1 MKPFSES
8 CERNKQPIL
17 AVIKP
22 LLENRQTLLEIGSGT
37 GQHAVFFAEQ
47 LPHITWHTSDRLE
60 NHSDIHLWIDDSPAT
75 NIKPPIQLDVIED
88 KWPELQ
94 FDAVFS
100 ANTAHIMSWQ
110 AVQAL
115 FTGVGNVLQKSGF
128 FMLYGPFNYHGK
140 FTSASNENFEQWLK
154 SVDSERGIRDFEA
167 VNLLAKNAGMKLLE
181 DYEMPANN
189 RILVWQKV
197 C

>member
-1 MKPFSES
+1 MKSFSES
-8 CERNKQPIL
+8 CERNKLPIL
-17 AVIKP
+17 SVIKP
-22 LLENRQTLLEIGSGT
+22 LLENKQSLLEIGSGT

-47 LPHITWHTSDRLE
+47 LPHILWYTSDQQE
-60 NHSDIHLWIDDSPAT
+60 NHVDIRLWIDDSPAT

-115 FTGVGNVLQKSGF
+115 FKGVGNLLQKNGF

-140 FTSASNENFEQWLK
+140 FTSESNENFEQWLK
-154 SVDSERGIRDFEA
+154 SVDPERGIRDFEA
-167 VNLLAKNAGMKLLE
+167 VNLHAKNAGMKLLE

-189 RILVWQKV
+189 RILVWQKI
-197 C
+197 